1 MDIGKDFFR
10 RVRRRGTEEQK
21 AESGD
26 DAEKQ
31 EEEKDIIG
39 AHDRKL
45 TADGRKQNDDG
56 GGNEDQDQI
65 IGLPCD
71 KGKDLRQG
79 GELSGD
85 NADPGK
91 GDDRADED
99 SRTSAHKTVSRF
111 GQSVDFQITDFPRNK
126 QRLKDETHGADA
138 QPPDGGKA
146 QLITG
151 GNHAEGGGAA
161 DDGGHQ
167 RKQDKGPGLAMSG
180 DDKSAVVVFA
190 VAGINADAQ

>member
-65 IGLPCD
+65 IGLPGD
-71 KGKDLRQG
+71 KGKDLRQR

-85 NADPGK
+85 NADPGN
-91 GDDRADED
+91 GDDRADEEP
-99 SRTSAHKTVSRF
+99 RAAAHKTVPRF
-111 GQSVDFQITDFPRNK
+111 G
-126 QRLKDETHGADA
+126 
-138 QPPDGGKA
+138 
-146 QLITG
+146 
-151 GNHAEGGGAA
+151 
-161 DDGGHQ
+161 
-167 RKQDKGPGLAMSG
+167 
-180 DDKSAVVVFA
+180 
-190 VAGINADAQ
+190 